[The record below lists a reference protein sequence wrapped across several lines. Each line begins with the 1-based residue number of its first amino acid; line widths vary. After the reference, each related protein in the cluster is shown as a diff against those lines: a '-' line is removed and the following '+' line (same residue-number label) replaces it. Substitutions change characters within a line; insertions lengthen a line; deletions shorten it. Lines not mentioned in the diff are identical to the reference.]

1 MKKNMDAAM
10 IQNIR
15 MTFHDIPPLR
25 LASTNHQNIATS
37 SVRLR
42 WGLPMPLLEDRKLLL
57 EFWMD
62 LVSLILGPWRP
73 SFSLETSPENMQ
85 KSMEHNIL

>member
-1 MKKNMDAAM
+1 M
-10 IQNIR
+10 IQDIQ

-62 LVSLILGPWRP
+62 LVPLILGPKDQA
-73 SFSLETSPENMQ
+73 FL
-85 KSMEHNIL
+85 